1 MAGYPEAVVH
11 ARAGRRRRHA
21 MSSLR
26 DRWHDFAAAEPGTRF
41 EREYDLKHGEAQP
54 RWKRILAVLFG
65 VTVVL
70 VGIVGLPA
78 PGPGILVI
86 GIGAALLGRE
96 SRGIARWLDRGEITV
111 RRQAAR
117 VARWW
122 RGLGGWGRAALVV
135 VTVAGAAGIG
145 VVAVRLLLAW

>member
-1 MAGYPEAVVH
+1 
-11 ARAGRRRRHA
+11 

-41 EREYDLKHGEAQP
+41 EREYERKRGQAQP
-54 RWKRILAVLFG
+54 AWKRALGVLSG
-65 VTVVL
+65 VAL
-70 VGIVGLPA
+70 IIVGIVELA
-78 PGPGILVI
+78 VPGPGVLVI

-111 RRQAAR
+111 RRLAAR